1 MIRLIL
7 INLFLAGLYLWACED
22 NRIIC
27 LCLWFIVPFVN
38 LILWGIIEAK
48 QEKET
53 F

>member
-7 INLFLAGLYLWACED
+7 INLFFAGLYLWGVEN

-48 QEKET
+48 QEERG

>member
-7 INLFLAGLYLWACED
+7 INLFFAGLYLWALEN
-22 NRIIC
+22 NRLIC
-27 LCLWFIVPFVN
+27 LCLWFIVPVVN